1 MRTRVLQN
9 TAALLG
15 GRGLSIVLAGG
26 ASIILA
32 RYLGSEKLG
41 EFGAIYAYATLFGW
55 LATFGIDSI
64 MAREASIDRNLSL
77 IHI

>member
-15 GRGLSIVLAGG
+15 GRALSIVLAGG

-41 EFGAIYAYATLFGW
+41 EFGAIYAYATLFG
-55 LATFGIDSI
+55 
-64 MAREASIDRNLSL
+64 
-77 IHI
+77 